1 MIIVDKFH
9 KYCENEFNL
18 SELDSAKLKYSLQ
31 LITGNLSK
39 LLILFFLF
47 SVLGYRKDFIYS
59 FLSLLSIRIF
69 TGGLHLKTYTGCLIF
84 SAFFFCISIFL
95 KNNIALNHSIVTILF
110 ILSILITI
118 TMAPVC
124 GKSRPDY
131 SYAKRMQFK
140 ITGISFILIHFLMYF
155 FKSNNSYFINA
166 IWAMSLQCIQILI
179 AKGGI
184 VYEKFKPNV

>member
-18 SELDSAKLKYSLQ
+18 SELDSVKLKYSLQ
-31 LITGNLSK
+31 LIIGNLSK

-59 FLSLLSIRIF
+59 SLSLFTIRIF
-69 TGGLHLKTYTGCLIF
+69 TGGLHFKTYAGCLMF
-84 SAFFFCISIFL
+84 STFFFYISIFL
-95 KNNIALNHSIVTILF
+95 KNNIVLNYSIVTILF
-110 ILSILITI
+110 ILSTLITI

-131 SYAKRMQFK
+131 SYTKRMQFK
-140 ITGISFILIHFLMYF
+140 ITGISFIFIHFLMYF
-155 FKSNNSYFINA
+155 FKSNNPYFINA
-166 IWAMSLQCIQILI
+166 IWAMSLQCIQILV
-179 AKGGI
+179 AKGG
-184 VYEKFKPNV
+184 VLCEKLKLNV